1 MAKISLEENFGGK
14 CWFLRDF
21 GGKQATNGEDEHNED
36 NSTPELDD
44 FIAAERSSNTK
55 RKKRKRRNTSG
66 KCLKGLRTA
75 DGCYSRQAKS

>member
-1 MAKISLEENFGGK
+1 MSLEENSGGK

-21 GGKQATNGEDEHNED
+21 GGKQATNGEDEDNED

-44 FIAAERSSNTK
+44 FIAAERSSNGTK

-75 DGCYSRQAKS
+75 GRYYSRQAKS